1 MIDKLQND
9 INNLVEK
16 HNFNVSSIDGIL
28 FNPINESFAL
38 SNDTEVNYFL
48 HAEK

>member
-1 MIDKLQND
+1 MLEQN
-9 INNLVEK
+9 K
-16 HNFNVSSIDGIL
+16 FNVRSIDGIL

-38 SNDTEVNYFL
+38 SNDADVNYFL

>member
-1 MIDKLQND
+1 MLEQN
-9 INNLVEK
+9 K
-16 HNFNVSSIDGIL
+16 FNVRSIDGIL

-38 SNDTEVNYFL
+38 GNDADVNYFL